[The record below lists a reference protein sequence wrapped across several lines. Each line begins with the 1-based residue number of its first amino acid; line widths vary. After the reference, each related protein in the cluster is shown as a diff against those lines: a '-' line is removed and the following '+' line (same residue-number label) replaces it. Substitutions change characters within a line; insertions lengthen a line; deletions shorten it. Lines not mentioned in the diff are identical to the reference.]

1 MSFKPLTQ
9 DKESLQALAFSMR
22 QEKGSDITQDELKE
36 AMMDLSQIKSSV
48 RKCCDIDYSKLT
60 NRFNNWYE
68 VGSEKDVEEW
78 TNSSVWV
85 ANSVIPSR
93 FIKGSD
99 YVFSN
104 EIGDPTFRGAFREI
118 AKDISKN
125 AKDSV
130 VKKIYSSLAKGT
142 GDKWNPADVLA
153 IKKSK
158 MSQITNQMKAFQKGN
173 PTYKSSS
180 TIGNVATESLDIVKD
195 MEMLYQYNQFVDDN
209 YKSGNCVPISL
220 KKVSATSKEIK
231 AQTTPSVKVK
241 SFDHKEAKGIQD
253 SLNLKL
259 DVTNVKYEP
268 TNAKCIVEF
277 TLAGEK
283 GHVMDIRG
291 FQSGMANDVQMQLQ
305 KGSAANHGKATLG
318 TFTLITKLSQGR
330 IAFSK
335 QRALLRKLFPKKKI
349 PTGSSRERHAFTAFS
364 IFVDYDKKATGDF
377 SKRTFKMDIPIWAE
391 YLEFLS
397 GKKHKKKDTISYLVK
412 TCDQNPTAAL
422 KWLKNKVQ
430 SYEVGQVVD
439 KAQTQIKSLVKESI
453 MKSIY
458 TQAASKGFRI
468 FRDKKITDYMSAS
481 SYLKVGG

>member
-158 MSQITNQMKAFQKGN
+158 MSQITNQMKAFQKAN

-180 TIGNVATESLDIVKD
+180 TIGNVA
-195 MEMLYQYNQFVDDN
+195 
-209 YKSGNCVPISL
+209 
-220 KKVSATSKEIK
+220 KE
-231 AQTTPSVKVK
+231 
-241 SFDHKEAKGIQD
+241 
-253 SLNLKL
+253 
-259 DVTNVKYEP
+259 
-268 TNAKCIVEF
+268 
-277 TLAGEK
+277 
-283 GHVMDIRG
+283 
-291 FQSGMANDVQMQLQ
+291 
-305 KGSAANHGKATLG
+305 
-318 TFTLITKLSQGR
+318 
-330 IAFSK
+330 
-335 QRALLRKLFPKKKI
+335 
-349 PTGSSRERHAFTAFS
+349 
-364 IFVDYDKKATGDF
+364 
-377 SKRTFKMDIPIWAE
+377 
-391 YLEFLS
+391 
-397 GKKHKKKDTISYLVK
+397 
-412 TCDQNPTAAL
+412 
-422 KWLKNKVQ
+422 
-430 SYEVGQVVD
+430 
-439 KAQTQIKSLVKESI
+439 
-453 MKSIY
+453 
-458 TQAASKGFRI
+458 
-468 FRDKKITDYMSAS
+468 
-481 SYLKVGG
+481 